1 MTRIEIRSATQD
13 DVEGVVASSSGLFA
27 EDAATRDRL
36 RNAHWPRL
44 HGAKWSAA
52 NIADPNRLVLIAAV
66 GQQVVGHLLGAFAG
80 PSEMWVAPR
89 ADLVSMYVMPDA
101 RGQGVGSQLVGGFV
115 AWARDRG
122 ASQLRV
128 TAYTA
133 NEGAIRF
140 YQRHGFAPL
149 ETTFAVDL

>member
-1 MTRIEIRSATQD
+1 MTEIEIRRATEGD
-13 DVEGVVASSSGLFA
+13 IEGVVASSSGLFA
-27 EDAATRDRL
+27 EDGASRDRL
-36 RNAHWPRL
+36 RNADWPRL

-52 NIADPNRLVLIAAV
+52 NIANPDRLVQVATV

-89 ADLVSMYVMPDA
+89 ADLVSMYVMPDW
-101 RGQGVGSQLVGGFV
+101 RGQGVGSRLVEGFV
-115 AWARDRG
+115 SWARGRG

-128 TAYTA
+128 KAYTA

-140 YQRHGFAPL
+140 YLRHGFAPL